1 MAAAIELVAA
11 GGAVCARITP
21 GTEAAMASVAR
32 PIKADIVARMVVG
45 SSDRHD
51 TLPPGG
57 LLLPESKSPAP
68 MSVLKLAG
76 PGLVVAA
83 TGIGSGDVVSAT
95 VGGAK
100 YGVALLWAIALGA
113 FFKFVLSE
121 GIARWQL
128 ATGKTV
134 LEGWAEYLPSWVKIY
149 FAVYLLL
156 WTVAVSAA
164 LTNATGL
171 GLANLTG
178 GAVPQ
183 QWGAVLHTLIGFA
196 FVWFGGYGKFEK
208 LMKVLVGVMGF
219 SILVCAALTMTNPGP
234 ALRGLIVPTIPAGSG
249 SYVLSLIGG
258 IGGSITM
265 LSYNY
270 WMREEKMQGAKY
282 LSYVRGDV
290 GVAYVFT
297 AIFGLSIML
306 IANRAFYLPGVT
318 ITDAQAVPK
327 MAEMLGSFLGA
338 FGEYAYSVGF
348 WAAVFAS
355 LLGVWQ
361 SVPYLYG
368 DLYGIFKGLPPDQR
382 EASTKVTSTPYRLA
396 LLFITLVPIP
406 LAFTGRPLFIIVTYT
421 VVGSLFVP
429 FLAATLLYLNNRVAW
444 SEPVPRNSWVTNLLL
459 VAILALFVVVG
470 AQEAIGALR

>member
-1 MAAAIELVAA
+1 L
-11 GGAVCARITP
+11 
-21 GTEAAMASVAR
+21 
-32 PIKADIVARMVVG
+32 
-45 SSDRHD
+45 SD
-51 TLPPGG
+51 
-57 LLLPESKSPAP
+57 SKSPP
-68 MSVLKLAG
+68 SLSFLKLAG

-100 YGVALLWAIALGA
+100 YGVVLLWAIAIGA

-128 ATGKTV
+128 GTGKTV
-134 LEGWAEYLPSWVKIY
+134 VEGWAEYLPSWVKGY
-149 FAVYLLL
+149 FAVYLVL

-183 QWGAVLHTLIGFA
+183 SWGAVAHSLVGCA
-196 FVWFGGYGKFEK
+196 FVWLGGYGRFEK
-208 LMKVLVGVMGF
+208 LMKTLVGVMGF

-234 ALRGLIVPTIPAGSG
+234 AVQGLLVPTIPVGSG
-249 SYVLSLIGG
+249 AYVLSLIGG

-270 WMREEKMQGAKY
+270 WMREEGMRGAGY
-282 LSYVRGDV
+282 LGYVRGDV
-290 GVAYVFT
+290 AIAYAFT

-327 MAEMLGSFLGA
+327 MAEMLGSILGA

-361 SVPYLYG
+361 SVPYLYA
-368 DLYGIFKGLPPDQR
+368 DLYGIAKKLSPEAR
-382 EASTKVTSTPYRLA
+382 EQATQVTSWPYRLG

-406 LAFTGRPLFIIVTYT
+406 LAFTGRPILVIVTYT

-429 FLAATLLYLNNRVAW
+429 FLAATLLYLNNKVAW
-444 SEPVPRNSWVTNLLL
+444 TEPVPRNHWSTNLML
-459 VAILALFVVVG
+459 VAILALFVAVG
-470 AQEAIGALR
+470 VQEAMGALR

>member
-1 MAAAIELVAA
+1 M
-11 GGAVCARITP
+11 P
-21 GTEAAMASVAR
+21 D
-32 PIKADIVARMVVG
+32 P
-45 SSDRHD
+45 
-51 TLPPGG
+51 
-57 LLLPESKSPAP
+57 KSPP
-68 MSVLKLAG
+68 SLSFLKLAG

-100 YGVALLWAIALGA
+100 YGVVLLWAIAIGA

-128 ATGKTV
+128 GTGKTV
-134 LEGWAEYLPSWVKIY
+134 VEGWAEYLPPWVKLYFGIY
-149 FAVYLLL
+149 LVL

-171 GLANLTG
+171 GLSNLTG

-183 QWGAVLHTLIGFA
+183 SWGAVAHSLVGCA
-196 FVWFGGYGKFEK
+196 FVWLGGYGKFEK
-208 LMKVLVGVMGF
+208 LMKILVGVMGF

-234 ALRGLIVPTIPAGSG
+234 AVQGLLVPTIPIGSG
-249 SYVLSLIGG
+249 AYVLSLIGG

-270 WMREEKMQGAKY
+270 WMREEGMRGAGY
-282 LSYVRGDV
+282 LGYVRGDV
-290 GVAYVFT
+290 GIAYAFT

-306 IANRAFYLPGVT
+306 IANRTFFLPGVT

-327 MAEMLGSFLGA
+327 MAEMLGSILGA
-338 FGEYAYSVGF
+338 FGYYAYSVGF

-361 SVPYLYG
+361 SVPYLYA
-368 DLYGIFKGLPPDQR
+368 DLYGIAKKLPP
-382 EASTKVTSTPYRLA
+382 EARKEVTQVTSWPYRAGLI
-396 LLFITLVPIP
+396 FITLVPIP
-406 LAFTGRPLFIIVTYT
+406 LAFTGRPILVIVTYT

-429 FLAATLLYLNNRVAW
+429 FLAATLLYLNNKVAW
-444 SEPVPRNSWVTNLLL
+444 PEPVPRNHWSTNLLL
-459 VAILALFVVVG
+459 VAILALFVAVG
-470 AQEAIGALR
+470 VQEAMGALR